1 MSVEAFSVEVEKRIN
16 ASPDEVF
23 RYLTESALYTRW
35 MGTSA
40 EIDARPGGA
49 FRVEVPGGSAAVG
62 EYLVVDPPGLLVYTW
77 GWENDE
83 LVPPGSSTVEITLR
97 SDGDETILVLR
108 HAGLPTDPMAASHR
122 EGWER
127 YLDRLV
133 AAATGEDP
141 GPDAP
146 MGADHA
152 G

>member
-1 MSVEAFSVEVEKRIN
+1 MSVEAFSVEVEKRIK

-97 SDGDETILVLR
+97 PDGDETILVLR
-108 HAGLPTDPMAASHR
+108 HADLPTDPMAASHR

-127 YLDRLV
+127 YLDRLA

-146 MGADHA
+146 MGGEDA